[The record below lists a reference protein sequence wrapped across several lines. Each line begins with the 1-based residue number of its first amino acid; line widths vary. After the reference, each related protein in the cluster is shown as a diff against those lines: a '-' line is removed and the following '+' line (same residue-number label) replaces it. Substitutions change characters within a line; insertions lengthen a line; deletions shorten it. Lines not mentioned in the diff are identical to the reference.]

1 MSFSAVTVIRW
12 IGKVKVVS
20 RIFKASFLAW
30 TLLAVS
36 NTANGQDKL
45 DILATI
51 PDLGNLVEVIGGDR
65 VEVEVLVKPGS
76 DPHSVL
82 PKASMLLKLSRAD
95 GLVFMGLDYE
105 HAFLPAMLEKS
116 RNKAVE
122 PGADGYMNVGARIKA
137 LEVPK
142 RLDRGEGADLHPRGN
157 PHFNLNPEN
166 GRIMAAAVRDLLSKI
181 DPEFSAEYQKRWQV
195 WDKEAQKR
203 ITLWNKQMASL
214 RGKKIV
220 VYHKSWSYFAK
231 YFGLEVV
238 ATIEPKPGIA
248 PSAAHLVKV
257 RRIMK
262 EQDVQII
269 LMEPW
274 YSASAIRSLVGEQT
288 KVLRLP
294 TASGV
299 TKNSK
304 SYLGF
309 MDGLVDALRTAYGV
323 KDDKPS

>member
-1 MSFSAVTVIRW
+1 MKQFFINLKTALLVLLVGSAL
-12 IGKVKVVS
+12 S
-20 RIFKASFLAW
+20 AA
-30 TLLAVS
+30 AQ
-36 NTANGQDKL
+36 AQDKL
-45 DILATI
+45 DIIATI

-65 VEVEVLVKPGS
+65 VDVEVLVKPGS

-95 GLVFMGLDYE
+95 GLVLMGLDYE

-122 PGADGYMNVGARIKA
+122 PGADGYMNVGARITA
-137 LEVPK
+137 LEIPQ
-142 RLDRGEGADLHPRGN
+142 RLNRADGADLHPRGN
-157 PHFNLNPEN
+157 PHFNLDPEN
-166 GRIMAAAVRDLLSKI
+166 GRIMAAAVRDLLKKI
-181 DPEFSAEYQKRWQV
+181 DPDSAADYQKRWQI
-195 WDKEAQKR
+195 WDQQAQKL
-203 ITLWNKQMASL
+203 IATWAKQMAPL
-214 RGKKIV
+214 KGKKIV

-248 PSAAHLVKV
+248 PSASHLVKV
-257 RRIMK
+257 KRLMK
-262 EQDVQII
+262 EHQVEVV

-274 YSASAIRSLVGEQT
+274 YNASAIRSLAGDDV

-299 TKNSK
+299 GKESA
-304 SYLGF
+304 SYLDF
-309 MDGLVDALRTAYGV
+309 MANIVSEFRAVYGLKEIEQHEPAN
-323 KDDKPS
+323 S

>member
-1 MSFSAVTVIRW
+1 MKTFLTKT
-12 IGKVKVVS
+12 KVL
-20 RIFKASFLAW
+20 FLLLSFL
-30 TLLAVS
+30 S
-36 NTANGQDKL
+36 FGNTAKAQDKL
-45 DILATI
+45 DIIATI

-65 VEVEVLVKPGS
+65 VDVEVLVKPGS

-95 GLVFMGLDYE
+95 GLVLMGLDYE

-122 PGADGYMNVGARIKA
+122 PGADGYMNVGARITA
-137 LEVPK
+137 LEIPQ
-142 RLDRGEGADLHPRGN
+142 RLNRADGADLHPRGN
-157 PHFNLNPEN
+157 PHFNLDPEN
-166 GRIMAAAVRDLLSKI
+166 GRIMAAAVRDMLKKI
-181 DPEFSAEYQKRWQV
+181 DPASAADYQKRWQI
-195 WDKEAQKR
+195 WDQQAQKLIAR
-203 ITLWNKQMASL
+203 WAKQMAPL
-214 RGKKIV
+214 KGKKII

-248 PSAAHLVKV
+248 PSASHLVKV
-257 RRIMK
+257 RKLMTEHQVK
-262 EQDVQII
+262 VI

-274 YSASAIRSLVGEQT
+274 YNASAIRSLTGDDV

-299 TKNSK
+299 GKEASN
-304 SYLGF
+304 YLDF
-309 MDGLVDALRTAYGV
+309 MAHLIKTCREAYGV
-323 KDDKPS
+323 KETPEHESANS